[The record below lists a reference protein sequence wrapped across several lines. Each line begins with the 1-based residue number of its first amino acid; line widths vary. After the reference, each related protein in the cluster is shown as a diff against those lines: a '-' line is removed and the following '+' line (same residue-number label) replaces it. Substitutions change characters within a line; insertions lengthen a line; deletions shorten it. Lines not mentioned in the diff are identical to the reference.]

1 MSTKNSAET
10 AEVRLV
16 RYAKLGSLPT
26 VAMLTV
32 SASSAAM
39 SDQTEAALFPTAE
52 KPAYDGGLET
62 EGYFTTFGAPVEM
75 SSIDVQSTIVVP
87 VHEEGAA
94 SHLHLAGSGTDWS
107 RTAELAEG
115 ADGIRS
121 SRSA

>member
-39 SDQTEAALFPTAE
+39 SDHRWMRTCHRSHSACYSGEPIACTEHSADTLPFP
-52 KPAYDGGLET
+52 
-62 EGYFTTFGAPVEM
+62 GARV
-75 SSIDVQSTIVVP
+75 D
-87 VHEEGAA
+87 
-94 SHLHLAGSGTDWS
+94 
-107 RTAELAEG
+107 
-115 ADGIRS
+115 
-121 SRSA
+121 